1 MTPADIDEL
10 FRRFC
15 KANPNP
21 QTELDSVN
29 DYTFL
34 VAVVLSAQTT
44 DKGVNKATAPLFKKV
59 KTPQQ
64 MVKLGVEGLK
74 KHIRTIG
81 FYNAKAKNVIALS
94 KALIADFDGKVPQT
108 QEELE
113 TLPGVGRK
121 SANVVLNQCFG
132 QPVVAV
138 DRHVLRVSNRLGL
151 AKGDTP
157 EEIEEQL
164 MKVVPKKWLRH
175 AHHWLVLHG
184 RYVCQARLPRC
195 PECLV
200 RDLCEYKM
208 KTSALPQKKDGS
220 PLSRG

>member
-1 MTPADIDEL
+1 MKPEAINEI
-10 FRRFC
+10 FRRLS

-29 DYTFL
+29 AYTFL

-59 KTPQQ
+59 KTPQA
-64 MVKLGVEGLK
+64 MLKLGEAGLK
-74 KHIRTIG
+74 KYIKTIG
-81 FYNAKAKNVIALS
+81 LYNAKAKNIIALS
-94 KALIADFDGKVPQT
+94 KTLIEKFEGEVPAARDALQ
-108 QEELE
+108 

-121 SANVVLNQCFG
+121 TANVVLNSVFK

-138 DRHVLRVSNRLGL
+138 DRHVLRVSNRIGL
-151 AKGDTP
+151 AKGATP

-164 MKVVPKKWLRH
+164 MRVVPKKWLNH

-184 RYVCQARLPRC
+184 RYVCTARAPHC
-195 PECLV
+195 PTCLIN
-200 RDLCEYKM
+200 DLCTYKL
-208 KTSALPQKKDGS
+208 KTK
-220 PLSRG
+220 

>member
-1 MTPADIDEL
+1 MTPAQIDEL
-10 FRRFC
+10 FRRFS
-15 KANPNP
+15 KADPEP
-21 QTELDSVN
+21 RTELDSVN

-34 VAVVLSAQTT
+34 VAVTLSAQTT

-64 MVKLGVEGLK
+64 MVKLGEAALK
-74 KHIRTIG
+74 KYIKTVG
-81 FYNAKAKNVIALS
+81 FYNAKAKNIIALS
-94 KALIADFDGKVPQT
+94 QVLIDAYKGRVPQT
-108 QEELE
+108 QEELIA
-113 TLPGVGRK
+113 LPGVGRK
-121 SANVVLNQCFG
+121 SANVVLNQCYG

-157 EEIEEQL
+157 DEIERQL
-164 MKVVPKKWLRH
+164 MKAVPKKWLRH

-184 RYVCQARLPRC
+184 RYVCQARVPRC
-195 PECLV
+195 PECLA

-208 KTSALPQKKDGS
+208 KTLALPAQKDKA
-220 PLSRG
+220 SRPRG